1 MARYPELL
9 GFGST
14 VVVPAS
20 QLSAYEA
27 HVLADPS
34 SGLAPSAQPFVVIPP
49 GNRSYYCFS
58 VIGSARNA
66 LDALPLGYDLCGG
79 TQGKSMLLARDSGQT
94 DLQPFTVK
102 GITDISI
109 AVPIYRGTST
119 PQTVAARRKAFVGW
133 VGMSL
138 VPGVILTTA
147 LSGHPNTSVVL
158 RFGGAAKA
166 EFRSG
171 VAPTGAQ
178 TERFDLHDGWT
189 VQTFAAV
196 GNTGLLGNASA
207 LALLIAGIALGLLL
221 GALIYLLGTG
231 RARAIKLVEER
242 TDEIRFRALH
252 DSLTGLPNRALILD
266 RVDQMLPRARR
277 SLAPTAA
284 MFLDLDNFKDIND
297 TMGHQAGD
305 QLLVAVSKRLTMAL
319 RDSDTIGRLGG
330 DEFVLLV
337 EGNALS
343 AGVGVVAERILDVL
357 RPPFEIEASDIP
369 ISTSASIGIAE
380 GDRLTAED
388 LLRDA
393 DIALY
398 RAKAAGKHCA
408 VVFEPM
414 MQTAAQLHRDLAI
427 DLHGA
432 LESGQFFLLY
442 QPTIDL
448 QTNAF
453 TGVEALLRW
462 NHPERGVVQP
472 DDFIPELE
480 MSGLIVPV
488 GAWVLEEACRQ
499 GAEWHARGHRFTV
512 SVNVSAK
519 QLMLDRIVSDVEL
532 ALSSSGFDPRM
543 LILELTETT
552 LMRDVEKTVTRLM
565 WLRALGVRIAVDD
578 FGTGYSSLAYL
589 RKLPIDILKIDRSF
603 VSGITDSAESAALVH
618 TLVQL
623 GKALKLETIAEGVE
637 DEAQRMQLREEN
649 VDTGQGF
656 LFARPLDVAAVN
668 SFLEGFAA
676 GVSRIGSRWGQA
688 NGESICGAS
697 RPRS

>member
-1 MARYPELL
+1 VTTQHPFRRHIWALLAVLLVSVGAIGSFVAANAIARSATSRSQKSFVQSSTDIAATLKLAIQHENDLVFAAQGFILGNSNATESAFLQWAGSVRAMARYPELL

-27 HVLADPS
+27 RALADPG

-147 LSGHPNTSVVL
+147 LSGHPNTSVIL
-158 RFGGAAKA
+158 RFGGTAKT

-171 VAPTGAQ
+171 VAPSGAQ

-189 VQTFAAV
+189 VQTFADV
-196 GNTGLLGNASA
+196 SNSGLLGNAGA

-231 RARAIKLVEER
+231 RARAIRLVEER

-266 RVDQMLPRARR
+266 RVDQMLARARR

-305 QLLVAVSKRLTMAL
+305 
-319 RDSDTIGRLGG
+319 
-330 DEFVLLV
+330 
-337 EGNALS
+337 
-343 AGVGVVAERILDVL
+343 
-357 RPPFEIEASDIP
+357 
-369 ISTSASIGIAE
+369 
-380 GDRLTAED
+380 
-388 LLRDA
+388 
-393 DIALY
+393 
-398 RAKAAGKHCA
+398 
-408 VVFEPM
+408 
-414 MQTAAQLHRDLAI
+414 
-427 DLHGA
+427 
-432 LESGQFFLLY
+432 
-442 QPTIDL
+442 
-448 QTNAF
+448 
-453 TGVEALLRW
+453 LRW
-462 NHPERGVVQP
+462 RCETPTR
-472 DDFIPELE
+472 L
-480 MSGLIVPV
+480 
-488 GAWVLEEACRQ
+488 AA
-499 GAEWHARGHRFTV
+499 
-512 SVNVSAK
+512 SVAT
-519 QLMLDRIVSDVEL
+519 
-532 ALSSSGFDPRM
+532 SSS
-543 LILELTETT
+543 
-552 LMRDVEKTVTRLM
+552 
-565 WLRALGVRIAVDD
+565 
-578 FGTGYSSLAYL
+578 YSS
-589 RKLPIDILKIDRSF
+589 R
-603 VSGITDSAESAALVH
+603 
-618 TLVQL
+618 
-623 GKALKLETIAEGVE
+623 ET
-637 DEAQRMQLREEN
+637 R
-649 VDTGQGF
+649 
-656 LFARPLDVAAVN
+656 
-668 SFLEGFAA
+668 
-676 GVSRIGSRWGQA
+676 
-688 NGESICGAS
+688 
-697 RPRS
+697 